1 MERTFSRMGF
11 IAKRGPSITLENLT
25 RRATLAYHYTQVKAN
40 AEQEAKEAE
49 KKKDKEPNVTV
60 IDI

>member
-1 MERTFSRMGF
+1 MGF